1 VGVDVYTVHL
11 HRPADTERNPVPFCR
26 STKGYRAQSFKPEAR
41 EAVWLM
47 KAGSPPMVRLGAT
60 GFSVPLC
67 PPIGEVVIYR
77 EFLGGGL
84 VPMMVHSSERKAGK
98 GGQAVVEIS
107 GYIPSQGRL
116 QPEVLGPSVDRGCW
130 DWKGERS

>member
-1 VGVDVYTVHL
+1 VRRSKDCPECRLTAHKG
-11 HRPADTERNPVPFCR
+11 RCAFC
-26 STKGYRAQSFKPEAR
+26 
-41 EAVWLM
+41 
-47 KAGSPPMVRLGAT
+47 AGSG
-60 GFSVPLC
+60 SVPLC